1 MTGENER
8 SMDWEPEADR
18 ILAALTGMVPE
29 NLRPLAAA
37 SGREESELVATDR
50 GASSVTPDDVVRGWI
65 RTTPPEQRNGLV
77 EVIDDLGFDPELF
90 ADELETLGDWEEE
103 GS

>member
-1 MTGENER
+1 MTGDGER
-8 SMDWEPEADR
+8 SMDWDPEADR
-18 ILAALTGMVPE
+18 ILGALTGMVPE
-29 NLRPLAAA
+29 TLRPLAAA
-37 SGREESELVATDR
+37 SGREESELVASDR

-90 ADELETLGDWEEE
+90 ADELEALGDWEEE

>member
-1 MTGENER
+1 MSGDTER
-8 SMDWEPEADR
+8 TMDWDAEADR
-18 ILAALTGMVPE
+18 ILSAFTSMVPE
-29 NLRPLAAA
+29 TLRPLAAA
-37 SGREESELVATDR
+37 SGREESEIVATDR
-50 GASSVTPDDVVRGWI
+50 GASSVTPDDVIRGWI

-90 ADELETLGDWEEE
+90 ADELEALGDWEEE

>member
-1 MTGENER
+1 MTGEAGR
-8 SMDWEPEADR
+8 SMEWDPEADR
-18 ILAALTGMVPE
+18 ILGALTGMVPE
-29 NLRPLAAA
+29 SLRPLAEA

-50 GASSVTPDDVVRGWI
+50 GAASVTPDDVVRGWI

-90 ADELETLGDWEEE
+90 ADELEALGDWEEE

>member
-1 MTGENER
+1 MTGDAENN
-8 SMDWEPEADR
+8 MDWDADAER
-18 ILAALTGMVPE
+18 VLAALTGMVPDT
-29 NLRPLAAA
+29 LRPLAAA
-37 SGREESELVATDR
+37 SGREESEIVATDR

-90 ADELETLGDWEEE
+90 ADELEDLGDWEEE
-103 GS
+103 TS